1 MSLKSASFKLGK
13 YYISRIAGV
22 LMSKPGKVPTISPQY
37 FIVFLQLISSPPIQ
51 SIQYDHLISIHHLY
65 ELHLNK
71 DIHFTVHRDYY
82 SLRVGMT

>member
-13 YYISRIAGV
+13 YYISRIAG
-22 LMSKPGKVPTISPQY
+22 KVPTIRPQY